1 MPQPWR
7 NNDQIR
13 EFPKGVVHNEISKTY
28 GGQGL
33 KISEDASGASEHLKA
48 IRQSTRGIFFFG
60 TPHSGASIADLGETI
75 IRIGGVFSTTNSTLL
90 AALNAK
96 NETGELERLREDFD
110 KMLGPRWEGKFGVVN
125 FREKMPLLSK
135 PKTPV
140 ARLVWLSCDFCG
152 RPSADAWNEDCS
164 ARFSAYREPVGREP
178 RH

>member
-1 MPQPWR
+1 METARKTDYICLPQPGR

-13 EFPKGVVHNEISKTY
+13 ELSDCFVYNEVYKTY

-48 IRQSTRGIFFFG
+48 IRQSTRGVFFFG
-60 TPHSGASIADLGETI
+60 TPHSGASIADFAETI
-75 IRIGGVFSTTNSTLL
+75 IRIGGLFSTTNSTLL

-110 KMLGPRWEGKFGVVN
+110 KMLGPRRKGKFEVVN
-125 FREKMPLLSK
+125 FREKRPLLSK

-140 ARLVWLSCDFCG
+140 AKLVWLPCDFSK
-152 RPSADAWNEDCS
+152 RSSSDTLE
-164 ARFSAYREPVGREP
+164 
-178 RH
+178 